1 MVYILSTVICIIY
14 SVSSFDSE
22 IQYLFMKCQK
32 NEKIAPKLITVV
44 NRLIQ
49 GSIDRHTRMP
59 IHRQF
64 QQRKS
69 TSKRNEYG
77 LEWLERMANWR
88 RNEDSRTTGKFILK
102 FFWISKRKNQ
112 NLIRKW
118 IPFILCPSLWF
129 FKSGFKLN
137 YWMIWILG
145 LSSWKFQKYRSFTE
159 SRFSKREL
167 QF

>member
-14 SVSSFDSE
+14 SVGSFDSE
-22 IQYLFMKCQK
+22 IQSDSEFMKCQK

-69 TSKRNEYG
+69 TTKRNEYG
-77 LEWLERMANWR
+77 LEWLERW
-88 RNEDSRTTGKFILK
+88 
-102 FFWISKRKNQ
+102 WWSK
-112 NLIRKW
+112 
-118 IPFILCPSLWF
+118 
-129 FKSGFKLN
+129 
-137 YWMIWILG
+137 
-145 LSSWKFQKYRSFTE
+145 
-159 SRFSKREL
+159 
-167 QF
+167 